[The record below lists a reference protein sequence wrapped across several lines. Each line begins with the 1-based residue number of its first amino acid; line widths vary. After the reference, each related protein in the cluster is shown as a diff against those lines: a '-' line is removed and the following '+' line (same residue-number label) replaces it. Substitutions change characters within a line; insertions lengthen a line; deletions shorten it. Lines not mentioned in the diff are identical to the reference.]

1 MDTDGVL
8 GPELKSMHPAC
19 VPPLIQKEKENIKNH
34 YCFFC
39 YYKMILVTIR
49 ILF

>member
-19 VPPLIQKEKENIKNH
+19 VPPLIQKEKK
-34 YCFFC
+34 
-39 YYKMILVTIR
+39 ILKIIIV
-49 ILF
+49 LFVIMK

>member
-19 VPPLIQKEKENIKNH
+19 VPPLIQKDNENIKNQ
-34 YCFFC
+34 FC
-39 YYKMILVTIR
+39 IFCCYKIILV
-49 ILF
+49 ILRKSF